1 MGFSSIFI
9 MMNGKEGVG
18 LDKKFVGVS
27 LFVLV
32 FVLVGYNMITHV
44 KKPID
49 FKNLVIEKQIGTK
62 DSYKKTKKISDQ
74 DTIEAFYDILV
85 RANWENAKVSMEHPP
100 TYRIN
105 NLYDIWITPQ
115 QNQLEIVING
125 KNKYTKLTKK
135 DSKLLFEMMVNKK
148 LGETQKN

>member
-1 MGFSSIFI
+1 MGSSSILI
-9 MMNGKEGVG
+9 MRNGKEGVG
-18 LDKKFVGVS
+18 LDRRFVGVS

-32 FVLVGYNMITHV
+32 CVLVGYNMITDV

-62 DSYKKTKKISDQ
+62 GSYKKTKKITDQ

-100 TYRIN
+100 SYRIN

-115 QNQLEIVING
+115 HNQLEIIING

-148 LGETQKN
+148 WGETQKN

>member
-1 MGFSSIFI
+1 M
-9 MMNGKEGVG
+9 
-18 LDKKFVGVS
+18 DKKFVGVS